1 MPVKS
6 MKANEAV
13 TGPSLQSVNNV
24 FLAAE
29 LARLA
34 EDWTRNPY
42 TFGTADLG
50 RYRELCDY
58 FDVDGVSL
66 LHATQNRDAPAQTLD
81 ATKILSGTIEGLSKS
96 SSP

>member
-1 MPVKS
+1 MPIK
-6 MKANEAV
+6 KADPEPL

-34 EDWTRNPY
+34 EDWMNNPY

-66 LHATQNRDAPAQTLD
+66 LHATQNRNPIEKID
-81 ATKILSGTIEGLSKS
+81 ATKILSGTLGEVQKS
-96 SSP
+96 S